1 MSIYIYTNGSIYSP
15 GDPYATA
22 LLTENGTVT
31 WIGSD
36 AGARSITDERMPSHV
51 PSHP

>member
-15 GDPYATA
+15 ADPYATA

-31 WIGSD
+31 WIAQMRELAPSRTN
-36 AGARSITDERMPSHV
+36 ACELSI
-51 PSHP
+51 